1 MTCILSE
8 DRKNSWQGISYQES
22 CICHTTLF
30 KLRKVPLTYSMEDL
44 LLRKFFKTSS
54 YLYVNSEFCNDFP
67 LSTHK
72 NYFQNF
78 FGTLTSINPRQNS
91 LLNWEKV
98 ALGKGLWL
106 GHYFFAD
113 LSFCHLRPLAF
124 GKKLIRA
131 QSLPQKR
138 P

>member
-1 MTCILSE
+1 MWPVSCRQTGKIA
-8 DRKNSWQGISYQES
+8 DKAFPTRKAAFATQLCSNWEKYLLHIAWK
-22 CICHTTLF
+22 ICC
-30 KLRKVPLTYSMEDL
+30 
-44 LLRKFFKTSS
+44 FKTLS
-54 YLYVNSEFCNDFP
+54 YFYVNSEFCNDFP

-72 NYFQNF
+72 NYFQTF